1 MAAEIP
7 SSGIRARPVPDVF
20 APGLRMSLPPNYRQ
34 VAMMGTTPAP
44 GPTHVYMPASPM
56 MSNILK
62 ATTTSSSSTSSG
74 NGGSGSSKGR
84 PADRLARTPSTPSSS
99 SKGVGEANVPS
110 PFTTPHHGN
119 PAFNPQKMGTGKG
132 VSKHSGEGR
141 IPKPPKAPDKPLM
154 PYMRYSRKVWDQVK
168 AANNDLKL
176 WEIGKIIGSM
186 WRDLPEADKQDYV
199 DEYESEKAEYNKAL
213 EVYHASPAYQQYLA
227 AKAKGTIATEEKEI
241 LDRSSSTATV
251 GSKLDRRIDIQP
263 AEDEDDYDDG
273 LSVKHVSHSR
283 YIRNHR
289 LINEIF
295 SDTMVPDVRSVV
307 TSQRLTVL
315 RRQVQSLTMHQK
327 KLETELQQIEEK
339 FEAKKRKFIEA
350 GDSFQSE
357 LKKVKAT
364 APKLDETSFASMVE
378 RQKEVLR
385 REAEE
390 RQRSAQGLPSRPP
403 STSSSQV
410 QPQSNAASREDS
422 NDAAGPAPQNTA
434 TPVDAAA
441 SPAPMQENDLGGED
455 ENKMEASTA
464 VTSTAAAAA
473 PNVAAPTTTTA
484 AAVPAVNG
492 PTSAAP
498 SAAPPLAP
506 SAAAGGSSSQMTS
519 AQPASA
525 QNTAAHSDASSAPRP
540 APPGV
545 SSNPAPL
552 PGPPQA
558 PPASGAAPPSTPLP
572 TPAQAPAPAPAPAQG
587 PPPQQAPGP
596 GPTPGHGA
604 APGPLQAPAQAPPAQ
619 GQAPPPNPGPAP
631 APNPAQG
638 PPVAPPP
645 SGPAP
650 TLTNMATPHHPQ
662 MPQSNA
668 IPGNMIPHSSPM
680 PPVTMPG
687 GPMVPPHPAQMHPSN
702 AIHGNMI
709 PSHPNQLPPASSLP
723 GGMPQPHPSQMHPA
737 GALPP
742 GSMAPSHPGQM
753 PPAGAMPGNM
763 APHPG
768 PGHPSGPP
776 TSAPPS

>member
-44 GPTHVYMPASPM
+44 GPTR
-56 MSNILK
+56 
-62 ATTTSSSSTSSG
+62 
-74 NGGSGSSKGR
+74 R

-199 DEYESEKAEYNKAL
+199 DEYESEKLEYEKAL
-213 EVYHASPAYQQYLA
+213 KSYHASPSYQAYLN
-227 AKAKGTIATEEKEI
+227 AKTKGTLVPTGTIATEEKEI

>member
-1 MAAEIP
+1 
-7 SSGIRARPVPDVF
+7 
-20 APGLRMSLPPNYRQ
+20 MSLPPNYRQ

-62 ATTTSSSSTSSG
+62 
-74 NGGSGSSKGR
+74 
-84 PADRLARTPSTPSSS
+84 DRLARTPSTPSSS

-199 DEYESEKAEYNKAL
+199 DEYESEKLEYEKAL
-213 EVYHASPAYQQYLA
+213 KSYHASPSYQAYLN
-227 AKAKGTIATEEKEI
+227 AKTKGTLVPTGTIATEEKEI

>member
-1 MAAEIP
+1 
-7 SSGIRARPVPDVF
+7 
-20 APGLRMSLPPNYRQ
+20 MSLPPNYRQ

-62 ATTTSSSSTSSG
+62 
-74 NGGSGSSKGR
+74 
-84 PADRLARTPSTPSSS
+84 DRLARTPSTPSSS

-132 VSKHSGEGR
+132 HSGEGR

-199 DEYESEKAEYNKAL
+199 DEYESEKLEYEKAL
-213 EVYHASPAYQQYLA
+213 KSYHASPSYQAYLN
-227 AKAKGTIATEEKEI
+227 AKTKGTLVPTGTIATEEKEI

>member
-62 ATTTSSSSTSSG
+62 
-74 NGGSGSSKGR
+74 
-84 PADRLARTPSTPSSS
+84 DRLARTPSTPSSS

-132 VSKHSGEGR
+132 HSGEGR

-199 DEYESEKAEYNKAL
+199 DEYESEKLEYEKAL
-213 EVYHASPAYQQYLA
+213 KSYHASPSYQAYLN
-227 AKAKGTIATEEKEI
+227 AKTKGTLVPTGTIATEEKEI

>member
-1 MAAEIP
+1 MYVDKLAQNSTHP
-7 SSGIRARPVPDVF
+7 PK
-20 APGLRMSLPPNYRQ
+20 PGLRMSLPPNYRQ

-56 MSNILK
+56 MSNIL
-62 ATTTSSSSTSSG
+62 
-74 NGGSGSSKGR
+74 KGR

-199 DEYESEKAEYNKAL
+199 DEYESEKLEYEKAL
-213 EVYHASPAYQQYLA
+213 KSYHASPSYQAYLN
-227 AKAKGTIATEEKEI
+227 AKTKGTLVPTGTIATEEKEI

>member
-1 MAAEIP
+1 MEERYLSDP
-7 SSGIRARPVPDVF
+7 CHQCDVSYTLF
-20 APGLRMSLPPNYRQ
+20 CRMYVDKLAQNSTHPPKPGLRMSLPPNYRQ

-44 GPTHVYMPASPM
+44 GPTP
-56 MSNILK
+56 
-62 ATTTSSSSTSSG
+62 TTTSSSSTSSG

-84 PADRLARTPSTPSSS
+84 PADRLARTPSTPSS

-199 DEYESEKAEYNKAL
+199 DEYESEKLEYEKAL
-213 EVYHASPAYQQYLA
+213 KSYHASPSYQAYLN
-227 AKAKGTIATEEKEI
+227 AKTKGTIATEEKEI
-241 LDRSSSTATV
+241 LDRSSSTTTV

-327 KLETELQQIEEK
+327 KLETELQ
-339 FEAKKRKFIEA
+339 RKIPLRHVI
-350 GDSFQSE
+350 SP
-357 LKKVKAT
+357 KAT

-390 RQRSAQGLPSRPP
+390 RQRTAQGLPSRPP

-410 QPQSNAASREDS
+410 QPQSNAATREDS

-441 SPAPMQENDLGGED
+441 SPAPMQENDMGGED

-464 VTSTAAAAA
+464 VTSTAAATA
-473 PNVAAPTTTTA
+473 PNVPAPTTTTA

-498 SAAPPLAP
+498 STAP
-506 SAAAGGSSSQMTS
+506 SLARLLQLG
-519 AQPASA
+519 
-525 QNTAAHSDASSAPRP
+525 D
-540 APPGV
+540 
-545 SSNPAPL
+545 
-552 PGPPQA
+552 
-558 PPASGAAPPSTPLP
+558 
-572 TPAQAPAPAPAPAQG
+572 
-587 PPPQQAPGP
+587 PPPK
-596 GPTPGHGA
+596 
-604 APGPLQAPAQAPPAQ
+604 
-619 GQAPPPNPGPAP
+619 
-631 APNPAQG
+631 
-638 PPVAPPP
+638 
-645 SGPAP
+645 
-650 TLTNMATPHHPQ
+650 
-662 MPQSNA
+662 
-668 IPGNMIPHSSPM
+668 
-680 PPVTMPG
+680 
-687 GPMVPPHPAQMHPSN
+687 
-702 AIHGNMI
+702 
-709 PSHPNQLPPASSLP
+709 
-723 GGMPQPHPSQMHPA
+723 
-737 GALPP
+737 
-742 GSMAPSHPGQM
+742 
-753 PPAGAMPGNM
+753 
-763 APHPG
+763 
-768 PGHPSGPP
+768 
-776 TSAPPS
+776 

>member
-62 ATTTSSSSTSSG
+62 
-74 NGGSGSSKGR
+74 GR

-132 VSKHSGEGR
+132 HSGEGR

-199 DEYESEKAEYNKAL
+199 DEYESEKLEYEKAL
-213 EVYHASPAYQQYLA
+213 KSYHASPSYQAYLN
-227 AKAKGTIATEEKEI
+227 AKTKGTLVPTGTIATEEKEI

>member
-1 MAAEIP
+1 
-7 SSGIRARPVPDVF
+7 
-20 APGLRMSLPPNYRQ
+20 MSLPPNYRQ

-56 MSNILK
+56 MSNIL
-62 ATTTSSSSTSSG
+62 
-74 NGGSGSSKGR
+74 KGR

-199 DEYESEKAEYNKAL
+199 DEYESEKLEYEKAL
-213 EVYHASPAYQQYLA
+213 KSYHASPSYQAYLN
-227 AKAKGTIATEEKEI
+227 AKTKGTLVPTGTIATEEKEI

>member
-56 MSNILK
+56 MSNIL
-62 ATTTSSSSTSSG
+62 
-74 NGGSGSSKGR
+74 KGR

-199 DEYESEKAEYNKAL
+199 DEYESEKLEYEKAL
-213 EVYHASPAYQQYLA
+213 KSYHASPSYQAYLN
-227 AKAKGTIATEEKEI
+227 AKTKGTLVPTGTIATEEKEI